1 MIAAQKPRMLPTLT
15 GVRGFAAL
23 AVLFYHIR
31 GGMAG
36 YLPGAVIDGFAH
48 GYLAVDLFFVLSG
61 FVLWWNYG
69 PAFVAEG
76 TRAAPRFLARRIA
89 RIFPL
94 HLAILAA
101 MALFALALLASGR
114 DPGPHYGFA
123 ALPAHALLV
132 QNWGFTADLRWNDP
146 AWSISTEWAAYLL
159 LAATGGWAAR
169 FVLSGIETRVFDP
182 NPETPRIVG
191 EVLDNARRAWAQI
204 AAVQLP
210 APGALVFCASA
221 AEACDGAHYVQE
233 SVPERMELKTR
244 VIADIEKAAA
254 EDALIGSS
262 TSGLLPS
269 RLQAEMAHP
278 QRFLVAH
285 PYNPVYL
292 LPLVEIVGGEKTD
305 PAAIERAKPFHDSIG
320 MKGVTIAREIDAFVG
335 DRLLEAMWREAL
347 WLVRDGVCDVETLD
361 DVIRY
366 SFGLRFAQMG
376 IFQTYRIAGG
386 EAGMRHFL
394 AQFGP
399 ALKWPWTRL
408 TDVPELDEELIGR
421 IAGQSDA
428 QAKGLD
434 VRELERIRDD
444 NLVAILKALAA
455 TRDGEGWGAGA
466 LLNDFAGRRGD

>member
-76 TRAAPRFLARRIA
+76 TRAAPRFLVRRIA

-123 ALPAHALLV
+123 ALPAHALLL

-169 FVLSGIETRVFDP
+169 LPAGRWSFPLFALLLAAALGGWFAATGRAGIGD
-182 NPETPRIVG
+182 
-191 EVLDNARRAWAQI
+191 DI
-204 AAVQLP
+204 AAT
-210 APGALVFCASA
+210 G
-221 AEACDGAHYVQE
+221 
-233 SVPERMELKTR
+233 
-244 VIADIEKAAA
+244 
-254 EDALIGSS
+254 
-262 TSGLLPS
+262 
-269 RLQAEMAHP
+269 
-278 QRFLVAH
+278 
-285 PYNPVYL
+285 
-292 LPLVEIVGGEKTD
+292 
-305 PAAIERAKPFHDSIG
+305 
-320 MKGVTIAREIDAFVG
+320 
-335 DRLLEAMWREAL
+335 
-347 WLVRDGVCDVETLD
+347 LVRCLAEFFIGVALCQWWTAQRARADGS
-361 DVIRY
+361 Y
-366 SFGLRFAQMG
+366 
-376 IFQTYRIAGG
+376 
-386 EAGMRHFL
+386 MR
-394 AQFGP
+394 
-399 ALKWPWTRL
+399 
-408 TDVPELDEELIGR
+408 
-421 IAGQSDA
+421 
-428 QAKGLD
+428 
-434 VRELERIRDD
+434 
-444 NLVAILKALAA
+444 
-455 TRDGEGWGAGA
+455 
-466 LLNDFAGRRGD
+466 RRRSSRCSRR